1 MADLVNL
8 WSESARNIIGDDT
21 TPTLTLENS
30 SSGVGLLVDTSTIT
44 GGSGAAIDALSENTT
59 YANRMR
65 SAASAAPALVLEH
78 SVINGPTIAVLRLV
92 ASGAST
98 PFFDFRG
105 AVAST
110 ASLGVTAANVVG
122 LVPVWF
128 QGSGGNNKG
137 WMPIYNAAVAL

>member
-1 MADLVNL
+1 MANLVNI
-8 WSESARNIIGDDT
+8 WSETFPDIIGDDT
-21 TPTLTLENS
+21 SPTLALKNT
-30 SSGVGLLVDTSTIT
+30 SSGVGLLVDTNVTSGT
-44 GGSGAAIDALSENTT
+44 GAAIDAISANTT

-65 SAASAAPALVLEH
+65 SAASAAPALTLEH

>member
-1 MADLVNL
+1 L
-8 WSESARNIIGDDT
+8 WSESGRNIIGDDT

-30 SSGVGLLVDTSTIT
+30 TTGVGLLVDTSTIT

-65 SAASAAPALVLEH
+65 SAASEAPALTLTH
-78 SVINGPTIAVLRLV
+78 SVINGPTTAVLQLV
-92 ASGAST
+92 ASGASAA
-98 PFFDFRG
+98 FFDFRG

-110 ASLGVTAANVVG
+110 ASLGITGANVAG
-122 LVPVWF
+122 LIRVWY
-128 QGSGGNNKG
+128 QGSGGNAQG